1 MSKTISSEY
10 FKLLFFS
17 IVISF
22 IAYGF
27 ALTNFSLTIDSEQV
41 FLPDTSLALGRW
53 GTNILR
59 YHIFEGIIPY
69 FTLLLSLILLSLSAV
84 EIAQLFRLNNLMGYI
99 FCGLFLTFPQM
110 AYQLVFTM
118 QADVVALGFLTSALS
133 IKFFIKSLEGS
144 LNLKSAS
151 YFTFSS
157 LFFMFVIAL
166 YQALAFIPIIIYII
180 ILFQN
185 TSSENYNFK
194 TEFKKGLLFI
204 GLMITSVILYF
215 ISVKIICPNGDGSG
229 FLANY
234 TQGDKNLF
242 VNFYEIWI
250 ANIKGSSYY
259 GNKTFLISS
268 IICVLLIINLFFGE
282 RKNRPIRSFLLLL
295 MMVIPFIISFFITS
309 GYNPPRI
316 YVTEGIV
323 FAFIIVS
330 FLSMIKKAKISLIFS
345 SLIMLTNIY
354 FITMLFW
361 SNHKLYNHDINI
373 ARNIDNSIRA
383 KYPNFDPTSEYV
395 YFFGSLPYGEH
406 EKFRLPNSEIF
417 GGSFFIWD
425 GGSNDRIISFMK
437 FSDVASYRKIDNKET
452 YTKIKDSIN
461 SMPTWPKSGYIK
473 RIDDVIIVKL
483 GDKKGAKLWV
493 E

>member
-1 MSKTISSEY
+1 MSKTISSDY

-22 IAYGF
+22 ITYGF
-27 ALTNFSLTIDSEQV
+27 ALTNFSLTIDSEAV
-41 FLPDTSLALGRW
+41 FLPDISLSLGRW
-53 GTNILR
+53 GTNLIR
-59 YHIFEGIIPY
+59 YHIFKGIIPY

-84 EIAQLFRLNNLMGYI
+84 EMCKLFRLNTVMSYL

-110 AYQLVFTM
+110 AYQFVFTM
-118 QADVVALGFLTSALS
+118 QADVAALGFLVSALS
-133 IKFFIKSLEGS
+133 IKYFIKSSENS
-144 LNLKSAS
+144 LNLKSGI
-151 YFTFSS
+151 YFTLSS
-157 LFFMFVIAL
+157 LLFMFVIAL

-185 TSSENYNFK
+185 TYSENYNFK

-229 FLANY
+229 FLASY

-242 VNFYEIWI
+242 VNFYEIWTV
-250 ANIKGSSYY
+250 NIKGDSYY

-268 IICVLLIINLFFGE
+268 ILSLILIIKVFFDE
-282 RKNRPIRSFLLLL
+282 KRKWLIRSLLLFL
-295 MMVIPFIISFFITS
+295 MMIIPFIISFFITS

-316 YVTEGIV
+316 YVAEGIV
-323 FAFIIVS
+323 FAFIIICFLSIIKLERVS
-330 FLSMIKKAKISLIFS
+330 FIFS

-361 SNHKLYNHDINI
+361 SNHKLYTHDINI

-383 KYPNFDPTSEYV
+383 KYPDFDPASEYV
-395 YFFGSLPYGEH
+395 YFYGSIPYGEH
-406 EKFRLPNSEIF
+406 EKFRLPKSEVF

-425 GGSNDRIISFMK
+425 GGSNDRIINFMK
-437 FSDVASYRKIDNKET
+437 FSDVANYRIIDNKET
-452 YTKIKDSIN
+452 YIKIKDSIAP
-461 SMPTWPKSGYIK
+461 MPTWPKNGYIK

-483 GDKKGAKLWV
+483 GDTKGAKLWV